1 MYGLRLM
8 PPHSP
13 QVLMTLALVTLTL
26 WLIPGIRGMRHSLQ
40 YAKSFGMS
48 ALVFWQMRSASVT
61 YLCAL
66 SFLPST
72 RASFERRVSI
82 AMRSSAILAILSLD
96 MRRLDI
102 CVTVTQT
109 GPYITTFPY
118 CTRLSRYS
126 LISASSPSNCL
137 SESAYSTQR
146 KTIWSWKACTV
157 SSQLSWVTDIPVS
170 GFFSVHLPES

>member
-26 WLIPGIRGMRHSLQ
+26 WLIPGISGVWHCLQ
-40 YAKSFGMS
+40 YTKPSGMS
-48 ALVFWQMRSASVT
+48 ALVFWQMRSANVT

-102 CVTVTQT
+102 CVH
-109 GPYITTFPY
+109 Y
-118 CTRLSRYS
+118 
-126 LISASSPSNCL
+126 
-137 SESAYSTQR
+137 R
-146 KTIWSWKACTV
+146 K
-157 SSQLSWVTDIPVS
+157 
-170 GFFSVHLPES
+170 